1 MTSLSNFD
9 FSVAFAVAEAF
20 IIALY
25 VVLDGFDLGVGIL
38 FPFAPRPAD
47 RDLMIE
53 TLAPVWDGNETWL
66 VLGGMVLLT
75 AFPGAFAILLP
86 AYYVPLALMLFAL
99 ILRGISFEFRAQG
112 GPLQF
117 AWTVAFAG
125 GSALAA
131 FCQGAILGS
140 FVGGGFQVVGGRF
153 AGGPFDWLNL
163 FSIITGFGVIA
174 GYGLLGACWLI
185 WKTKDDTQI
194 FARELAFTT
203 LLSTGAAIVV
213 VSLWTPLSVP
223 QIAERWFALGA
234 SRLAAVLVRDPA
246 FSRLPWRAWRQHMAG
261 GGSRCH
267 DHLGSIVSAPDAS
280 RSLRSLARDRADSPG
295 LHCLQLLDVQRQNAC
310 AGSEHVRDRI
320 CGLRQLSFL
329 PKSGAADRFGKVPV
343 LSPKKRQ

>member
-1 MTSLSNFD
+1 MNTLSSFD
-9 FSVAFAVAEAF
+9 YSVAFAVAEAF

-66 VLGGMVLLT
+66 VLGGMVLLG

-99 ILRGISFEFRAQG
+99 VLRGISFEFRAQG
-112 GPLQF
+112 GPLQVV
-117 AWTVAFAG
+117 WTVAFAG

-140 FVGGGFQVVGGRF
+140 FVGGGLHVVGGRF

-163 FSIITGFGVIA
+163 FSIITGLGVIA

-185 WKTKDDTQI
+185 WKTDDDTQI

-203 LLSTGAAIVV
+203 LLCTGAAIVV
-213 VSLWTPLSVP
+213 VSLWTAFSVP
-223 QIAERWFALGA
+223 QIAERWFALPNLFLLAPLPLIALAAWIGVLRLLWGSRDWLPFLCAIPLFLASLGGLGA
-234 SRLAAVLVRDPA
+234 SIWPQAAPGVMTIWEASSAHRTQVILSGALLGIVPIVLAYTA
-246 FSRLPWRAWRQHMAG
+246 FSYWTFRGKIP
-261 GGSRCH
+261 
-267 DHLGSIVSAPDAS
+267 APEA
-280 RSLRSLARDRADSPG
+280 
-295 LHCLQLLDVQRQNAC
+295 NT
-310 AGSEHVRDRI
+310 
-320 CGLRQLSFL
+320 
-329 PKSGAADRFGKVPV
+329 
-343 LSPKKRQ
+343 

>member
-1 MTSLSNFD
+1 MNSLSNFD
-9 FSVAFAVAEAF
+9 FSVAFAVAEAV

-99 ILRGISFEFRAQG
+99 VLRGISFEFRAQG

-140 FVGGGFQVVGGRF
+140 FVGGGLHVVGGRF

-185 WKTKDDTQI
+185 WKTEDDTQI

-223 QIAERWFALGA
+223 QIAERWFTLPNLFLLAPLPLIA
-234 SRLAAVLVRDPA
+234 LAAWIGV
-246 FSRLPWRAWRQHMAG
+246 
-261 GGSRCH
+261 
-267 DHLGSIVSAPDAS
+267 
-280 RSLRSLARDRADSPG
+280 LRSLWGPRDWMPFLCAIPLFLASLGGLGTSIWPQAVPG
-295 LHCLQLLDVQRQNAC
+295 VMTIWEASSAHRTQVVL
-310 AGSEHVRDRI
+310 
-320 CGLRQLSFL
+320 
-329 PKSGAADRFGKVPV
+329 SGALLGIVPIVLAYTAFSYWTFRGKMPA
-343 LSPKKRQ
+343 PEANT